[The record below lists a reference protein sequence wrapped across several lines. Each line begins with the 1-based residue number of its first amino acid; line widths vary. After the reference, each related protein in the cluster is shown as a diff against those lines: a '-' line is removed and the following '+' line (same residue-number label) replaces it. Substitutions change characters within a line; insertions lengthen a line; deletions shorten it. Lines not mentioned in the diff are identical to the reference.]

1 MGGHKFAACALV
13 YPHGDW
19 YGNLRVSDAPLL
31 VRAALAPPSSRHDLD
46 DLRERLVLWP
56 RWRGRL
62 GMSEAEQRDHI
73 DTWGPPIV
81 HTAHIAPQR
90 RAGPSPRDTPH
101 LLPLRFHSHPLE
113 ELQLMNRHLATW
125 EQAWYPLIDAFV
137 QLVPV
142 VADPEASPWSLVY
155 PWRLE
160 AEHAMKQR
168 NGGRGMSDDELHAFV
183 QRYMPT
189 YELFSRTAD
198 TSRWKEHCMMLR
210 IGADRQ
216 CIDA

>member
-1 MGGHKFAACALV
+1 MPF
-13 YPHGDW
+13 
-19 YGNLRVSDAPLL
+19 SEL
-31 VRAALAPPSSRHDLD
+31 VRRYDQGRAA
-46 DLRERLVLWP
+46 
-56 RWRGRL
+56 
-62 GMSEAEQRDHI
+62 
-73 DTWGPPIV
+73 
-81 HTAHIAPQR
+81 
-90 RAGPSPRDTPH
+90 SPRPEYAA
-101 LLPLRFHSHPLE
+101 HPLE

-183 QRYMPT
+183 QR
-189 YELFSRTAD
+189 
-198 TSRWKEHCMMLR
+198 
-210 IGADRQ
+210 
-216 CIDA
+216 

>member
-1 MGGHKFAACALV
+1 MTALARQHASFALYQGRGPPGTQDVDVGTRVLQAFRASQSV
-13 YPHGDW
+13 SIPIYDKSAHRGAGDRQETW
-19 YGNLRVSDAPLL
+19 RHVQGEVDIVLFEGWCLGFQSMPFSEL
-31 VRAALAPPSSRHDLD
+31 VRRY
-46 DLRERLVLWP
+46 EQ
-56 RWRGRL
+56 GQ
-62 GMSEAEQRDHI
+62 AE
-73 DTWGPPIV
+73 
-81 HTAHIAPQR
+81 
-90 RAGPSPRDTPH
+90 SPRPEYAA
-101 LLPLRFHSHPLE
+101 HPLE

-125 EQAWYPLIDAFV
+125 EQAWHPLIDAFV

-142 VADPEASPWSLVY
+142 AADLEASPWSLVY

-168 NGGRGMSDDELHAFV
+168 NGGRGMSDEEVHAFV
-183 QRYMPT
+183 QRYLPT

-198 TSRWKEHCMMLR
+198 TSRWKEHCIMLR